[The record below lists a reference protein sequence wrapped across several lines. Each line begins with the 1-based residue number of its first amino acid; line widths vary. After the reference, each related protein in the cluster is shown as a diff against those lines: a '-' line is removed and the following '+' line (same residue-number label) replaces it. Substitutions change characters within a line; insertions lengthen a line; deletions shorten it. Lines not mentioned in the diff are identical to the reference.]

1 MFYIE
6 SQNVA
11 RNTIIQIMSK
21 IAKNAKNRKLL
32 RFFTTLSTSNSA
44 SMGYIQVYF
53 RIRID
58 LLAVNGSSKW
68 QPDWVHGADTN
79 AVQS

>member
-6 SQNVA
+6 PQNVA
-11 RNTIIQIMSK
+11 RNTTIQIMSK
-21 IAKNAKNRKLL
+21 NANIVT
-32 RFFTTLSTSNSA
+32 FCGLSTSNSA

-68 QPDWVHGADTN
+68 QPDWVHGAYTN